1 MTTIPTGEASS
12 AGRILGEMASIL
24 AVTGALLY
32 ASETVFGGATLA
44 GGALGWSTLMLGIT
58 LVWLSLRRRG
68 TSWDEVGLG
77 RPRSWIRTIAL
88 GAVVAV
94 VIFVVTQVVLRSLV
108 LPLVGAPDSSRFAAI
123 AGSPLLLSGGL
134 FSVWTAAAFGE
145 EILYRGYVM
154 QRLAQLAGDG
164 AWAWLGAAIA
174 QCIVFGLI
182 HFYQGLSG
190 IVITGFVGLQ
200 FGLALLVVRRN
211 LWVLIIAHGLI
222 DTVSLVLIF
231 LSG

>member
-1 MTTIPTGEASS
+1 MMTTPPGAAPS
-12 AGRILGEMASIL
+12 AGRVLGEMVSIL

-32 ASETVFGGATLA
+32 ASETVFGGASLA
-44 GGALGWSTLMLGIT
+44 GGALGWSGLMLGIF

-68 TSWDEVGLG
+68 ASWDEVGLA
-77 RPRSWIRTIAL
+77 RPRSWIRTIVL
-88 GAVVAV
+88 GVVIAVA
-94 VIFVVTQVVLRSLV
+94 IFVVTQIVLSSLV

-123 AGSPLLLSGGL
+123 AGNPMLLSGGL

-145 EILYRGYVM
+145 EILFRGYVI
-154 QRLAQLAGDG
+154 QRLALLAGSG
-164 AWAWLGAAIA
+164 AWAWMGAVIG
-174 QCIVFGLI
+174 QSVVFGLI

-190 IVITGFVGLQ
+190 IVITAVVGLQ
-200 FGLALLVVRRN
+200 FGIALLAVGRN